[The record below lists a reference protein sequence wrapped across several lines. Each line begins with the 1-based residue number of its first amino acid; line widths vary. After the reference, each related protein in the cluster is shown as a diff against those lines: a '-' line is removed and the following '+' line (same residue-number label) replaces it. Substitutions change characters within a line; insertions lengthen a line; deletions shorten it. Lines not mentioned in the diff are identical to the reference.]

1 MSEKLHII
9 PHAHKITKEDRS
21 RALGQNPCVL
31 WFTGLS
37 GSGKSTLAN
46 QVEQELM
53 ARGFHTYLLDGDNV
67 RTGLNSDLG
76 FTEASR
82 VENIRRLGELSK
94 LMVDAGLIVLTAFIS
109 PFRADRAYVRHLLA
123 VGEMVEVYVDCP
135 LKVAELR
142 DPKGLYAKARKGEI
156 TNFTGID
163 SPFEAPEDPEIRV
176 DTDKDDVEEN
186 VRQVLDYLL
195 PEITLED
202 A

>member
-1 MSEKLHII
+1 M
-9 PHAHKITKEDRS
+9 
-21 RALGQNPCVL
+21 
-31 WFTGLS
+31 
-37 GSGKSTLAN
+37 
-46 QVEQELM
+46 
-53 ARGFHTYLLDGDNV
+53 
-67 RTGLNSDLG
+67 
-76 FTEASR
+76 
-82 VENIRRLGELSK
+82 
-94 LMVDAGLIVLTAFIS
+94 
-109 PFRADRAYVRHLLA
+109 RHLLA

>member
-1 MSEKLHII
+1 MDMSEKLHII

-94 LMVDAGLIVLTAFIS
+94 LMVDAGLSVLTAFIS
-109 PFRADRAYVRHLLA
+109 PLP
-123 VGEMVEVYVDCP
+123 GGS
-135 LKVAELR
+135 
-142 DPKGLYAKARKGEI
+142 GLC
-156 TNFTGID
+156 
-163 SPFEAPEDPEIRV
+163 APSSRRRR
-176 DTDKDDVEEN
+176 N
-186 VRQVLDYLL
+186 GGSLC
-195 PEITLED
+195 
-202 A
+202 